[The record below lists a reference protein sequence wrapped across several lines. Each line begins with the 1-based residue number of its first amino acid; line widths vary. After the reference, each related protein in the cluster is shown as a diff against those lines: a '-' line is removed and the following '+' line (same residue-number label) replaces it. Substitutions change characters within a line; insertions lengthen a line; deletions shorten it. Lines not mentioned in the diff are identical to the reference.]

1 MTFLVLI
8 TYQNSKVINLYLNFK
23 AIEIQSFFQTQQ
35 ASCFKRVKDIIFVLE
50 LAVIWTKNALVRTTL
65 RFIKHEEQTYDH
77 VYNILRVFDGWPKF
91 LLVKQRMIISNKLV
105 YTNCFTFWRTTSDMG
120 SLEIRKYQENFKTL
134 LNCCQMFIPPPKM
147 QILSALATISW
158 KINIEIFP

>member
-77 VYNILRVFDGWPKF
+77 VYNILRVFDG
-91 LLVKQRMIISNKLV
+91 
-105 YTNCFTFWRTTSDMG
+105 
-120 SLEIRKYQENFKTL
+120 
-134 LNCCQMFIPPPKM
+134 
-147 QILSALATISW
+147 
-158 KINIEIFP
+158 